1 MVLPKMAK
9 HLWSYHLLGP
19 SHSCVNA
26 GLLLSATQGHAGT
39 DAELVSGHCQKQQL
53 LHHLPDTVGYRNEQS
68 GPSAPCHP
76 FCVSPL
82 QGISTNNPSNRAWQT
97 PTLPMLLKARSWFR
111 WCSLHY
117 LCSRNGWERQGS
129 LQDKAAEAA
138 LGLHWRYFASDAP
151 SCCCTWKPRGAAL
164 SVLNELGCSSVPAE
178 IMLRVTL
185 VNVCFF
191 PVCSLNLSIVLLFH
205 LTTGWARHF
214 VSDWRHGQ
222 IGQRKKA

>member
-1 MVLPKMAK
+1 MGK
-9 HLWSYHLLGP
+9 
-19 SHSCVNA
+19 A
-26 GLLLSATQGHAGT
+26 GLTLG
-39 DAELVSGHCQKQQL
+39 
-53 LHHLPDTVGYRNEQS
+53 QS
-68 GPSAPCHP
+68 S
-76 FCVSPL
+76 
-82 QGISTNNPSNRAWQT
+82 
-97 PTLPMLLKARSWFR
+97 
-111 WCSLHY
+111 
-117 LCSRNGWERQGS
+117 
-129 LQDKAAEAA
+129 EAA
-138 LGLHWRYFASDAP
+138 LGLYWRYFASDAP

-222 IGQRKKA
+222 IGQRKKAWFETFPPMKIWIFSLLKCWFSCNSGKRFSEDCEILSDSIKTSQ